1 MRDGFKKQLTIKL
14 VYQELRFWPA
24 SALQCY
30 IWSES
35 DLRLTQ
41 SINGCC
47 SLQNGSLDIRPALSL
62 ASYVTNATGAVR
74 DHGAIVRC
82 WPIRSHDAGPLANHR
97 AEKYKH
103 DLGKVQLS
111 GSEFPS
117 LNYVLVLRLSPQ
129 HSHSN
134 CRCSKLRDTLTSNRN
149 SLIGC

>member
-1 MRDGFKKQLTIKL
+1 MEAALL
-14 VYQELRFWPA
+14 A
-24 SALQCY
+24 SRAMQCY

-82 WPIRSHDAGPLANHR
+82 WPIKSLDAGTLANR
-97 AEKYKH
+97 RTEKYKH

-111 GSEFPS
+111 GSKFPS
-117 LNYVLVLRLSPQ
+117 LNYVLVLRLSLGQ
-129 HSHSN
+129 GHSY
-134 CRCSKLRDTLTSNRN
+134 CRCATFGSIQMKTARFS
-149 SLIGC
+149 GC

>member
-1 MRDGFKKQLTIKL
+1 MYIQVNKWA
-14 VYQELRFWPA
+14 RFIRMEAALLA
-24 SALQCY
+24 SRAMQCY

-82 WPIRSHDAGPLANHR
+82 WPI
-97 AEKYKH
+97 
-103 DLGKVQLS
+103 
-111 GSEFPS
+111 
-117 LNYVLVLRLSPQ
+117 
-129 HSHSN
+129 
-134 CRCSKLRDTLTSNRN
+134 
-149 SLIGC
+149 

>member
-1 MRDGFKKQLTIKL
+1 MMDGFKKQLTIKL
-14 VYQELRFWPA
+14 VFQKLRFWPA

-74 DHGAIVRC
+74 DHVAIVRC
-82 WPIRSHDAGPLANHR
+82 WPIRSVYVSSQTNQMT
-97 AEKYKH
+97 EKYKH

-117 LNYVLVLRLSPQ
+117 LNYVLVLRLSPEHG
-129 HSHSN
+129 HSY
-134 CRCSKLRDTLTSNRN
+134 CRCSELTNIQTMTAR
-149 SLIGC
+149 